1 MQNSFHS
8 MIKIDLPFTKI
19 QHIGIPVTDLARS
32 LIFYQKL
39 GFGIV
44 MDTLFDHQGQ
54 QGRCIMLKKDEIMLE
69 LYQFTGPALEDIRQR
84 RDGHVDHVAFDV
96 PNIEQAFATLSNN
109 GFTPLEPEPVY
120 LPFWQSG
127 CRFFNILGPD
137 GERLEF
143 NQIL

>member
-1 MQNSFHS
+1 MHT
-8 MIKIDLPFTKI
+8 IDFPFTKI
-19 QHIGIPVTDLARS
+19 QHIGIPVTELSRS

-39 GFGIV
+39 GFEIA
-44 MDTLFDHQGQ
+44 MDTLFDHQRQ
-54 QGRCIMLKKDEIMLE
+54 QGRCVMLKKGEIMLE
-69 LYQFTGPALEDIRQR
+69 LYQFTGQDLDIRQR
-84 RDGHVDHVAFDV
+84 LDGHVDHVAFDV
-96 PNIEQAFATLSNN
+96 PDIEQAFEILNKN
-109 GFTPLEPEPVY
+109 GFKPVEPRPVY